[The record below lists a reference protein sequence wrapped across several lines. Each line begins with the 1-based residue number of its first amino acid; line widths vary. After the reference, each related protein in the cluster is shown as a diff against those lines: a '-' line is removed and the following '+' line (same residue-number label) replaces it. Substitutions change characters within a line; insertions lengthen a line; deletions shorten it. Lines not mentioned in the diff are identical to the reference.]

1 MVGELFSKN
10 HRRTQRTSSRGQTS
24 RGKSG
29 HLPRG
34 TPAPHSHPAA
44 GRGRPGHQLRD
55 EPPAPAAL
63 PRRSH
68 NRGHALGSPGQATG
82 QMPLPSLLCRGHL
95 PPDEGRGLRERAGGT
110 QPTRPSPHP
119 RWPRPLRRP
128 LCQESSHEEAR
139 GRPGL
144 TSGSESTAG
153 HLGSGHGAPD
163 LQTQHSVPGG
173 PVPTRER
180 QPRSALTRHGRA
192 ARAPRGWARAA
203 RRAGPWLGLPHAAP
217 APLDTESGVSLPRRL
232 GWRRGGGGRADWRA
246 PASPGR

>member
-1 MVGELFSKN
+1 M
-10 HRRTQRTSSRGQTS
+10 S

-34 TPAPHSHPAA
+34 TPAPHSHPTA

-68 NRGHALGSPGQATG
+68 KRGHALGSPGQATG

-95 PPDEGRGLRERAGGT
+95 PPDEGRGLRVRAGGT
-110 QPTRPSPHP
+110 QTTRPSPHP

-128 LCQESSHEEAR
+128 LCQESSREEAR

-153 HLGSGHGAPD
+153 HLGGGHGAPD

-192 ARAPRGWARAA
+192 ARAPRGWARTA

-232 GWRRGGGGRADWRA
+232 GWRGGGGGRADWRA